1 MTEESK
7 YCSQLIKKL
16 YNKELVMT
24 KEDKEDFTKCWICVN
39 DKDVKVRDHYHITG
53 KYRGPAHRGCNINV
67 KLNRSLNNYYDS
79 HLSMQ
84 ELDKFNPKINVISN
98 GLEN

>member
-24 KEDKEDFTKCWICVN
+24 KEDKEDFTKCSICVN

-53 KYRGPAHRGCNINV
+53 NYIGPAHRGCNINV
-67 KLNRSLNNYYDS
+67 KLNCSLNNYYDS
-79 HLSMQ
+79 HLNMQ